1 MKSIYEEI
9 NNGCNGIDVNTT
21 KLINK
26 RIETKVEFSLIHD
39 IRITI
44 FHFINAQIKFK
55 LKDEL
60 L

>member
-9 NNGCNGIDVNTT
+9 NNGCNGIVVNTT